1 VTIFIKENKTNPNEI
16 YLARIN
22 AAYFIFLDVPFCLHV
37 DNSPTII
44 ANK

>member
-1 VTIFIKENKTNPNEI
+1 MFIKENRTNPNEI

-22 AAYFIFLDVPFCLHV
+22 AAYFIFLDVAFCVQV